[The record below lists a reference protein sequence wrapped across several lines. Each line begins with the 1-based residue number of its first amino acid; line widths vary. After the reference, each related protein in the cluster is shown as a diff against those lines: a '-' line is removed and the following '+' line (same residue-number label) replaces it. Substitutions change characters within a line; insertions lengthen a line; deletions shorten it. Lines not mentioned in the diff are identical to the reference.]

1 MSASIRFNSPSHAA
15 PAASPIGAVPIILR
29 PGFVVPIILR
39 PGFRFGTE
47 ISSDAAAALS
57 AIAVGIPLIAEI
69 EIPRPERRRRSD
81 GQSPAHPAAADP
93 TVRFVAVVRRIIV
106 DFGA

>member
-15 PAASPIGAVPIILR
+15 PAASPIG
-29 PGFVVPIILR
+29 VVPIILR

-47 ISSDAAAALS
+47 ISSDAGGPALS

-81 GQSPAHPAAADP
+81 DQSPAHPAAADP
-93 TVRFVAVVRRIIV
+93 IVRVVVVVRRIIV

>member
-15 PAASPIGAVPIILR
+15 PAASPIG
-29 PGFVVPIILR
+29 VVPIILR
-39 PGFRFGTE
+39 PGFRFGAK
-47 ISSDAAAALS
+47 ISADAAAALS
-57 AIAVGIPLIAEI
+57 AVAVGIPLIAEI
-69 EIPRPERRRRSD
+69 EIPRPERRRGSD

-93 TVRFVAVVRRIIV
+93 MVRFVVVERRITA